1 MSFGPRDIMTVLNR
15 QERFEDLE
23 MLFNLSVPII
33 ISRII
38 TLLIA
43 FTFHEFAH
51 AATADALG
59 DDTPR
64 MYGRLTL
71 NPLAHLDVMGTLTLL
86 FAGFGWAKPVP
97 VNPYALRR
105 KTSAGLMLVSIAGP
119 ASNLLLA
126 VLAAIPL
133 RLRWV
138 PLMMST
144 GPILPTWGEFLL
156 EFVFINLALFLFNL
170 IPLAP
175 LDGEKVITFFLP
187 DHWVEVYDRIR
198 PYSPMILLA
207 IIFVLPMFGLD
218 LINLIIRQPLMG
230 LTRFLVNL

>member
-1 MSFGPRDIMTVLNR
+1 MTVLTR
-15 QERFEDLE
+15 KERLNYAT

-51 AATADALG
+51 AATANALG

-64 MYGRLTL
+64 MHGRLTL
-71 NPLAHLDVMGTLTLL
+71 NPLAHLDVMGTMVLL

-105 KTSAGLMLVSIAGP
+105 RSRAGMMLVSLAGP
-119 ASNLLLA
+119 TSNLLLA

-133 RLRWV
+133 RTRWV
-138 PLMMST
+138 PLVMTTS
-144 GPILPTWGEFLL
+144 PILPTWGEFLL

-187 DHWVEVYDRIR
+187 DHWVDVYDRIR

>member
-1 MSFGPRDIMTVLNR
+1 
-15 QERFEDLE
+15 
-23 MLFNLSVPII
+23 MLFNLSVPIL

-43 FTFHEFAH
+43 FTIHEFAH
-51 AATADALG
+51 AATANALG
-59 DDTPR
+59 DSTPR
-64 MYGRLTL
+64 MHGRLTL
-71 NPLAHLDVMGTLTLL
+71 NPMAHLDMMGTITLL

-105 KTSAGLMLVSIAGP
+105 RTSAGLMLVSIAGP

-126 VLAAIPL
+126 AIAAIPL
-133 RLRWV
+133 RFRWV
-138 PLMMST
+138 PLTMSRS
-144 GPILPTWGEFLL
+144 PILPTMGEFLL
-156 EFVFINLALFLFNL
+156 EFLFVNLALFLFNL

-187 DHWVEVYDRIR
+187 DHWVEYYDRIR

-207 IIFVLPMFGLD
+207 IIFILPMFGLD
-218 LINLIIRQPLMG
+218 LVNLIIRQPLMG
-230 LTRFLVNL
+230 LARFLVNW

>member
-1 MSFGPRDIMTVLNR
+1 
-15 QERFEDLE
+15 
-23 MLFNLSVPII
+23 MLFNLSVPIL

-59 DDTPR
+59 DSTPR
-64 MYGRLTL
+64 NHGRLTL
-71 NPLAHLDVMGTLTLL
+71 NPLAHLDLMGTITLL

-119 ASNLLLA
+119 ASNLLLG

-138 PLMMST
+138 PLTMST

-156 EFVFINLALFLFNL
+156 EFLFINLALFLFNL

-187 DHWVEVYDRIR
+187 EHWAEFYDRIR

-207 IIFVLPMFGLD
+207 IIFILPMFGFD
-218 LINLIIRQPLMG
+218 LINLIIRQPLMS
-230 LTRFLVNL
+230 LARFLVNW

>member
-1 MSFGPRDIMTVLNR
+1 
-15 QERFEDLE
+15 
-23 MLFNLSVPII
+23 MLFNLSVPIL

-43 FTFHEFAH
+43 FTIHEFAH
-51 AATADALG
+51 AASADALG
-59 DDTPR
+59 DSTPR
-64 MYGRLTL
+64 MHGRLTL
-71 NPLAHLDVMGTLTLL
+71 NPMAHLDVMGTITLM

-105 KTSAGLMLVSIAGP
+105 RTNAGLMLVSLAGP
-119 ASNLLLA
+119 VSNLLLA
-126 VLAAIPL
+126 VLAALPL
-133 RLRWV
+133 RFRWV
-138 PLMMST
+138 PLTATTS
-144 GPILPTWGEFLL
+144 PILPTMGEFLL
-156 EFVFINLALFLFNL
+156 EFLFVNLALFLFNL

-187 DHWVEVYDRIR
+187 RHWSDFYDRIR

-218 LINLIIRQPLMG
+218 LINLIIRQPLMS
-230 LTRFLVNL
+230 LTRFLINV

>member
-1 MSFGPRDIMTVLNR
+1 MF
-15 QERFEDLE
+15 
-23 MLFNLSVPII
+23 FNLSVPIL

-51 AATADALG
+51 AASADALG
-59 DDTPR
+59 DSTPR
-64 MYGRLTL
+64 MHGRLTL
-71 NPLAHLDVMGTLTLL
+71 NPMAHLDVMGTITLM

-105 KTSAGLMLVSIAGP
+105 KTSAGLMLVSLAGP

-126 VLAAIPL
+126 VIAALPL

-138 PLMMST
+138 PLVAGTSL
-144 GPILPTWGEFLL
+144 ILPTMGEFLL
-156 EFVFINLALFLFNL
+156 EFLFVNLALFLFNL

-187 DHWVEVYDRIR
+187 RQWAEFYDRIR
-198 PYSPMILLA
+198 PYSPMILLV

-218 LINLIIRQPLMG
+218 LINLIIRQPLMS